1 MRRLLLLLFAL
12 AVSLP
17 AQAQRRVVPGDSL
30 AALARYS
37 DTLDVA
43 RLPPYRLRP
52 FIRPQSVT
60 VKANGQMLPSSAFT
74 LDARNG
80 RLELGAG
87 APFPLVQLVVG
98 YETWGVGT
106 DSVASVVATRRSA
119 HSADSIGVLLDGL
132 GGPVASLPNEAA
144 EPVLRRSGSITRG
157 VLAGTNRDVTLESG
171 LKLSLDGE
179 IAPGVHVEASLN
191 DANTPILVEG
201 TTQRLSEFD
210 RLYLTVTT
218 KGTRTRLG
226 DVDLSLAGGELVRLT
241 RRVQGAAFDLNV
253 GRLLGGAVRS
263 GRVTLAGAAPRG
275 QFRLQEITPLDGVQG
290 PYRLDGAA
298 GEPFILIVPG
308 SEVVYLDGQRLVRGR
323 DDGDYWIEYA
333 TGELFLT
340 PRRLLR
346 REQRLS
352 VEFQYTANRFSRSL
366 LGGRAAFDLRLGGI
380 PLAVGT
386 TFLRE
391 ADGLELGEGLD
402 LTPEDSALLRT
413 VGGGLTYRSG
423 ATRLLAYDPEATFVQ
438 YRLDIS
444 GSDSVF
450 VALDA
455 APSPDVP
462 VFRVRFT
469 RVGTNAGRYVRDASR
484 DGSGVAFRFV
494 GTGQG
499 DYEPT
504 RLLPK
509 PRAQQLAGL
518 DVRIRPFRRIEM
530 AAEWA
535 RSDTD
540 ENRFAPTLGQVAG
553 QGYTLALRFD
563 SVGTPRRGLAGS
575 ATRRFR
581 QEGFQTFDR
590 TRPVD
595 FTRRWNL
602 MPFVGIGAG
611 FAEATDAREALDE
624 LDLRGWLS
632 PQSRLAVEAGRLELS
647 TTFAATRAALDLVSE
662 EPSLASL
669 RYRLDAASSDDRR
682 LAALNPTD
690 TLLAKPIAGGYVRGE
705 GRLERSFGRWTP
717 GIAVLHEW
725 RTQRLGDSLL
735 TSSLGYAELRPG
747 LRYDAGEAASFSL
760 DLVARRSWLP
770 MVNSLVSIGD
780 AFGVSGGYRLRPS
793 SDLTADGRFE
803 VRTNP
808 ATDVLAD
815 ELPVAVAMQHDVRW
829 SPLRSAVVASA
840 SYIAQSERMPRLQE
854 IFLRVTPDLPEARYV
869 WTDRNGNGV
878 KDLDEFLPETTPYEG
893 TYARAFLP
901 TDSLDGVAS
910 VQARFRLSLDPSRL
924 WRSDSLGGWRRWLR
938 QVSARTTLDVDDKNR
953 DADPVRIYALDPSR
967 LLRGATTLSGR
978 MRVAQ
983 ELSLGRGT
991 RATLDLGLSRS
1002 RSLSRLSSGVESRT
1016 VTAVRAD
1023 TRYRIRRPLTA
1034 RLLLVRDEND
1044 AASDRFATRRY
1055 RIRSDGVDASLA
1067 WSSGSGLALTG
1078 GAAFASKTDREADRS
1093 ATLWRVPVETR
1104 WVWGRRLT
1112 ASATVEA
1119 AFVTLRGDATG
1130 EAAYELTEGR
1140 GPGRS
1145 VLWSASVQAALSRV
1159 LTLTAGYDGRAPQD
1173 APLVQTLRVQLS
1185 AAF

>member
-1 MRRLLLLLFAL
+1 MRRFLPLLFAL
-12 AVSLP
+12 AAALP
-17 AQAQRRVVPGDSL
+17 AQAQRRVVSGDSL
-30 AALARYS
+30 AALVRFS

-60 VKANGQMLPSSAFT
+60 VKANGQVLPPAAFT
-74 LDARNG
+74 LDARLG

-87 APFPLVQLVVG
+87 TPFPLVQLIVQ

-106 DSVASVVATRRSA
+106 DSVASVVATRQPSRT
-119 HSADSIGVLLDGL
+119 ADSIGVLLDGL
-132 GGPVASLPNEAA
+132 GAPTSVPNERA
-144 EPVLRRSGSITRG
+144 EPTLRRSGSITRG

-179 IAPGVHVEASLN
+179 VAPGVHVEASLN

-218 KGTRTRLG
+218 KATRTRLG
-226 DVDLSLAGGELVRLT
+226 DVDLSLAGGDLVRLT
-241 RRVQGAAFDLNV
+241 RRVQGAAFDLDV
-253 GRLLGGAVRS
+253 GPMLGGAVRS

-275 QFRLQEITPLDGVQG
+275 QFRLQEIAPLDGVQG
-290 PYRLDGAA
+290 PYRLEGAA

-308 SEVVYLDGQRLVRGR
+308 SEVVYLDGQRLTRGR

-333 TGELFLT
+333 TGELFFT

-346 REQRLS
+346 REQRLT

-366 LGGRAAFDLRLGGI
+366 LGGRAAFDLRVAGM

-391 ADGLELGEGLD
+391 ADGLGLGEGLD

-438 YRLDIS
+438 YRLDVT
-444 GSDSVF
+444 GRDSVF

-455 APSPDVP
+455 APPPDQP
-462 VFRVRFT
+462 VYRVRFT

-484 DGSGVAFRFV
+484 DGSGVAFRYV
-494 GTGQG
+494 GVGQG
-499 DYEPT
+499 DYEPM

-509 PRAQQLAGL
+509 PRSQQLAGL
-518 DVRIRPFRRIEM
+518 DVRFRPLRRVEV

-563 SVGTPRRGLAGS
+563 SVGTTRRGFSGS
-575 ATRRFR
+575 ATRWYR

-590 TRPVD
+590 TRPVT
-595 FTRRWNL
+595 FTQRWNL
-602 MPFVGIGAG
+602 TPFVGIGAG

-632 PQSRLAVEAGRLELS
+632 PRSRLALEAGRLALS
-647 TTFAATRAALDLVSE
+647 STFAATRAALDLVTE
-662 EPSLASL
+662 EPTLATV

-682 LAALNPTD
+682 LAAANPTD
-690 TLLAKPIAGGYVRGE
+690 TLLAKPIAGGYVRGD
-705 GRLERSFGRWTP
+705 GRIERTFGRWTP
-717 GIAVLHEW
+717 GVSVLHEY

-735 TSSLGYAELRPG
+735 ASSLGFAEIRPG
-747 LRYDAGEAASFSL
+747 VRFDAGEAASFSL
-760 DLVARRSWLP
+760 DVVARRSWLP
-770 MVNSLVSIGD
+770 LANALVSVGD
-780 AFGVSGGYRLRPS
+780 ALGVSGGYRIRPS
-793 SDLTADGRFE
+793 AHFSAEGRFD

-808 ATDVLAD
+808 ASNVLAD

-829 SPLRSAVVASA
+829 SSLRAAVVASA
-840 SYIAQSERMPRLQE
+840 SYTAQSERMPRLQE

-878 KDLDEFLPETTPYEG
+878 RDLDEFLPETTPYEG

-901 TDSLDGVAS
+901 TDSLDAVAS
-910 VQARFRLSLDPSRL
+910 VQARFRLTLDPARL

-938 QVSARTTLDVDDKNR
+938 RVVARTTLDVDDKNR
-953 DADPVRIYALDPSR
+953 DADPARIYALDPRR
-967 LLRGATTLSGR
+967 LLREATSLNGR
-978 MRVAQ
+978 MRIAQ
-983 ELSLGRGT
+983 DLTLGRGA

-1002 RSLSRLSSGVESRT
+1002 RSLARLSSGVESRT
-1016 VTAVRAD
+1016 VSTARAD
-1023 TRYRIRRPLTA
+1023 GRYRISRPLTA

-1055 RIRSDGVDASLA
+1055 RIRSDGADASLA
-1067 WSSGSGLALTG
+1067 WAGGTGLAFTG
-1078 GAAFASKTDREADRS
+1078 GAAFAAKTDRDADRS
-1093 ATLWRVPVETR
+1093 ATVWRVPVDAR
-1104 WVWGRRLT
+1104 WMLGSRLT
-1112 ASATVEA
+1112 ASATLEA

-1145 VLWSASVQAALSRV
+1145 LLWSASVQAALSRV